1 MKFIVLIKPVH
12 AKIPVYPPEHNG
24 EAEDGLYEDSGL
36 SDDDDDND
44 DDESS
49 GDEHPATSGVTSS
62 GESRISARSSSSEAL
77 RRSM

>member
-12 AKIPVYPPEHNG
+12 AKIPVYPPEHNR

-36 SDDDDDND
+36 SDDDDDD